1 MTDEQGF
8 WWRQR
13 LTEERDLKN
22 LTDLHVRILLFTQ
35 GAIEAGDSQMSHG
48 EVATALKV
56 GVRTV
61 GDAYRRARLLG
72 LLTWEAQFKDIH
84 GVRRRTVNLYR
95 LKLPEQPAEER
106 HSEVRRVRKK
116 PIFLTSLPSC
126 SAEFAEPV
134 KMPLAAVAKMME
146 ERLAQRWGAPRLRR
160 GR

>member
-48 EVATALKV
+48 EVAAALKV
-56 GVRTV
+56 GVGTV

-72 LLTWEAQFKDIH
+72 LLTWEAQFKDVH

-95 LKLPEQPAEER
+95 LAAPKGDA
-106 HSEVRRVRKK
+106 EVRPDVRRQNKRPIPFLSK
-116 PIFLTSLPSC
+116 PTC
-126 SAEFAEPV
+126 SSRCEEPV
-134 KMPLAAVAKMME
+134 VNVPLSLIAHRME
-146 ERLAQRWGAPRLRR
+146 ERMARRWTAGQRF
-160 GR
+160 